1 MGNYL
6 KKAAA
11 CANFGTKHFC
21 PLCSNSVKS
30 FTKNS
35 EQNCLLCNSSN
46 LERAALLSIMAHF
59 DSKKILRILIIDCT
73 GSLST
78 LINQLNNSGHSVTLF
93 AFCSLDDKEGNSY
106 NQMLNLNYPKDSF
119 EVILAPYFLE
129 RVYNEAHFCKELQRV
144 LVDDGLLLTAFDLDL
159 NRQKTMEFKAFEK
172 GARLIELG
180 NQNYFRRYGQDYQQ
194 RLAENK
200 FFVQHTALKPET
212 LELCQAFS
220 PLQTVREDSAL
231 GNKSSALERYLVE
244 TMSENQHKRKDTDVL
259 HTATYRLYQGWQF
272 GTKKM
277 VNILLLK
284 NPFLNAVMTPLYI
297 VLLFMIGW
305 LFFCFIPFLGY
316 FFALIFM
323 VASVTV
329 LLGMLINEKI
339 LPIKKIIMVLAT
351 VFFFSI
357 SVFPAIHIYQLSMGY
372 LLNVIVHEAHG
383 VKADTPQNEMEEQKQ
398 LFKKF

>member
-6 KKAAA
+6 KKAAV
-11 CANFGTKHFC
+11 CATYGTKHIC

-30 FTKNS
+30 FAKNS

-59 DSKKILRILIIDCT
+59 DLKKILRILIIDCT

-129 RVYNEAHFCKELQRV
+129 RVYNETHFCKELQRV

-159 NRQKTMEFKAFEK
+159 NRPKTMEFKAFEK

-244 TMSENQHKRKDTDVL
+244 TMSENQHKRKGTAVL
-259 HTATYRLYQGWQF
+259 HTTIYRLYQGWQF

-284 NPFLNAVMTPLYI
+284 NPFLNVLMTPIYS
-297 VLLFMIGW
+297 VLLILTGW
-305 LFFCFIPFLGY
+305 LLFCLIPFFGFPLVI
-316 FFALIFM
+316 IFM
-323 VASVTV
+323 MAGVTV
-329 LLGMLINEKI
+329 ILGMLTSENIV
-339 LPIKKIIMVLAT
+339 PAKKIVMSILTMILLA
-351 VFFFSI
+351 FAI
-357 SVFPAIHIYQLSMGY
+357 FPAITIYQYTMGY
-372 LLNVIVHEAHG
+372 MIGAGVHNLNG
-383 VKADTPQNEMEEQKQ
+383 VKPETPQIEAEEQGEMFGK
-398 LFKKF
+398 